1 MNDFFSSTSVAFP
14 AWGCGHRACT
24 HVMFHSKHQAP
35 LSPVPGSSR
44 WSRRCSRFHNYKG
57 LPPPPGYD
65 HTVRPHWHTAGRC
78 AQTNSTIHYI
88 TTGVQN
94 CRTFDGQNLQ
104 YFTLK
109 CLMLWVDT
117 ISTVVQAICNKV
129 EILYSYFS
137 IYTLLRVPVWEEH
150 GKQYS
155 LRASDIL

>member
-1 MNDFFSSTSVAFP
+1 MISSRQRLWLFLPGAVGTEHVLTSCSTP
-14 AWGCGHRACT
+14 ST
-24 HVMFHSKHQAP
+24 KH

-137 IYTLLRVPVWEEH
+137 IYTLLRVPVWEER

-155 LRASDIL
+155 LRASDFL